1 MRIVNISYHY
11 FPERD
16 HMAWI
21 SGFGFYYTI
30 WQELARKHEV
40 ICVEHID
47 HSGAYEYKG
56 IRYLFKKMKGLA
68 LLLPFRLHR
77 QLRCLQ
83 ADVVVVHS
91 LLSPVQV
98 ILLRSALGRSVRIVV
113 QHHAEKPP
121 RRFLKR
127 LLQRWA
133 DRRIDLYF
141 FSGRGLAQTWVQQ
154 GLVAAEKV
162 KEVMEVSSVFQ
173 PGNRD
178 DARRFTQVSGERT
191 YIWVG
196 HLNENKNPL
205 LALHAFIAF
214 LSEGYTG
221 ALYLVFQT
229 EQLLPEIKEYLEQ
242 YPQLAVHIHLV
253 GKVPHAELQHWF
265 NSVDFIISSS
275 AYEGSGVAV
284 CEAMSCGCI
293 PVLSAI
299 PSFRFM
305 TGGSCGFLYEA
316 GNEQALLA
324 ALKKSAVTDLHA
336 EREKTLLCY
345 GQRLSAEG
353 IASDIEAA
361 VSVS

>member
-1 MRIVNISYHY
+1 MKIVNISYRY

-30 WQELARKHEV
+30 WEELARKHEV

-47 HSGAYEYKG
+47 HSGTYEYKG
-56 IRYLFKKMKGLA
+56 IRYLFEKMRGLA
-68 LLLPFRLHR
+68 LLLPFRLHH
-77 QLRCLQ
+77 QLCRLQ
-83 ADVVVVHS
+83 ADVAVVHS
-91 LLSPVQV
+91 LLSPVQL
-98 ILLRSALGRSVRIVV
+98 ILLRSALGASVRIVV

-127 LLQRWA
+127 QLQRWA
-133 DRRIDLYF
+133 DRRTDLYF
-141 FSGRGLAQTWVQQ
+141 FSGDGLAQPWIEQ
-154 GLVAAEKV
+154 GLVAAGKV
-162 KEVMEVSSVFQ
+162 REVMEVTSVFG
-173 PGNRD
+173 PGDRAV
-178 DARRFTQVSGERT
+178 ARRITQVSGEKT

-205 LALHAFIAF
+205 LALRAFMAF
-214 LSEGYTG
+214 LSEGNTAAVYMI
-221 ALYLVFQT
+221 FQT

-242 YPQLAVHIHLV
+242 YPQLAAHIHLV

-305 TGGSCGFLYEA
+305 SGGSCGFLYEP
-316 GNEQALLA
+316 GDEMALLA
-324 ALKKSAVTDLHA
+324 ALKESAGADLHA
-336 EREKTLLCY
+336 EREKTLLRY
-345 GQRLSAEG
+345 AQRLSAAG